1 MEDAKAA
8 WDEVGDR
15 FAMLAGLIRE
25 RYEANAA
32 AAAEEGGAPSPEGA
46 TGGAGRREE
55 AEQAV
60 RGLVDVLDRAFTA
73 VGDAVRDP
81 SFRDEAKQAAGAI
94 GEALGATLVE
104 VGNDIR
110 RTFGGTKE
118 EPPAQ
123 APPPGPG
130 APRGSTGADAPE
142 RPDGRDAPTG

>member
-1 MEDAKAA
+1 MDDAKAA

-15 FAMLAGLIRE
+15 FTMLAGLIRE
-25 RYEANAA
+25 RYDANAA
-32 AAAEEGGAPSPEGA
+32 AAAQEGEAPVQESEA
-46 TGGAGRREE
+46 AGRREE

-73 VGDAVRDP
+73 VGEAVRDP

-118 EPPAQ
+118 EPPT
-123 APPPGPG
+123 PPPGPG
-130 APRGSTGADAPE
+130 APRGAADAGAPE